1 MTTSLF
7 RRKHWKI
14 HNLFSSN
21 RERNFDKNEKEI
33 TKTISYRLQCID
45 SIRFMA
51 SSFSNL
57 VNNLAERINKFKCKY
72 EHDHKKCEFY
82 EIR

>member
-1 MTTSLF
+1 
-7 RRKHWKI
+7 
-14 HNLFSSN
+14 
-21 RERNFDKNEKEI
+21 
-33 TKTISYRLQCID
+33 
-45 SIRFMA
+45 MA

>member
-1 MTTSLF
+1 
-7 RRKHWKI
+7 
-14 HNLFSSN
+14 
-21 RERNFDKNEKEI
+21 
-33 TKTISYRLQCID
+33 
-45 SIRFMA
+45 MA

-82 EIR
+82 GIR